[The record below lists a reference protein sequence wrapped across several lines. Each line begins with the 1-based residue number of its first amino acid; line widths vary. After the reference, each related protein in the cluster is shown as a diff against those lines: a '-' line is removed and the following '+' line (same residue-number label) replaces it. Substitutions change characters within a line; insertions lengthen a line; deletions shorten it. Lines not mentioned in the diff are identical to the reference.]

1 MHAATLKQRD
11 GKNVDPAAIA
21 TFRSEFKGEALSP
34 GDEGYE
40 AARTIWNASIDKHP
54 GLIARCASASDVIRA
69 VKFARAND
77 LLVAVKSGGHNVAGR
92 SLCDDGLVIDLSTM
106 KRVSVDAGTRTVHVQ
121 AGALLADLDRET
133 HLHGLAVPAGVVSKT
148 GVAGLTLGGGV
159 GFLVRKYGLTID
171 NLLSCEV
178 VTADG
183 ELVTA
188 SAESNPD
195 LFWGLR
201 GGGGNFGVV
210 TSFVFRA
217 HPVKTVL
224 GGLLLFPRADARAV
238 LRHFR
243 EFMATAPEELT
254 AYAGILSTPEGV
266 PAVGMIVC
274 YCGGDLSEG
283 ERVLAPLRQF
293 GTPMLDAI
301 EPMPFPVMQSFLE
314 QSFPDKSY
322 NYWKSTFVKSFS
334 DDVIDLLIDHMS
346 RPMSPLTTVVIEYYA
361 GAPTRVPAAE
371 TAFPHRD
378 HLYYINIMPQWL
390 DPADNDQHVAWAR
403 GVFDALRPYSNGAY
417 LPNFFSDEV
426 PEQSRVAYGDNYAR
440 LAQLKTK
447 YDPTNLFSL
456 NQNIKPSR

>member
-1 MHAATLKQRD
+1 MHPATLKQRD
-11 GKNVDPAAIA
+11 GKHVDPAAIA
-21 TFRSEFKGEALSP
+21 TFRSEFKGQALLP

-54 GLIARCASASDVIRA
+54 GLIARCSSASDVIRA

-92 SLCDDGLVIDLSTM
+92 SLCDDGLVIDLSAM
-106 KRVSVDAGTRTVHVQ
+106 KRVSVDPESRTVHVQ

-148 GVAGLTLGGGV
+148 GIAGLTLGGGV
-159 GFLVRKYGLTID
+159 GFLVRKYGMTID

-178 VTADG
+178 VTANGD
-183 ELVTA
+183 VITA
-188 SAESNPD
+188 SADSNPD

-201 GGGGNFGVV
+201 GAGGNFGIV

-224 GGLLLFPRADARAV
+224 GGLLLYPRADARAM
-238 LRHFR
+238 LRHYR
-243 EFMATAPEELT
+243 EFLVTAPEEVT
-254 AYAGILSTPEGV
+254 AYAALLSTPDGV
-266 PAVGMIVC
+266 PVVGMVVC
-274 YCGGDLSEG
+274 YCGDLAEG

-293 GTPMLDAI
+293 GTPLLDGI
-301 EPMPFPVMQSFLE
+301 EPMPFPVMQSLIE

-322 NYWKSTFVKSFS
+322 NYWKSTFVKAFD
-334 DDVIDLLIDHMS
+334 DDVIDLLIDHME
-346 RPMSPLTTVVIEYYA
+346 RATSPLTAVVIEYYA
-361 GAPTRVPAAE
+361 GAPTRVGHAD

-378 HLYYINIMPQWL
+378 PLYNINLSAQWL
-390 DPADNDQHVAWAR
+390 DAAQSDEHIGWTRAL
-403 GVFDALRPYSNGAY
+403 FDALRPQSNGTY

-426 PEQSRVAYGDNYAR
+426 PDQTRIAYGANYAR
-440 LAQLKTK
+440 LAELKAK

-456 NQNIKPSR
+456 NQNIKPTR